1 MSTTPAE
8 TTPAETTLST
18 ALSTTRRACYFRLA
32 EQTLA
37 VTSAYLRQIVPVGS
51 VTPVPGVGP
60 ELLGLFTVRG
70 AVVPLI
76 DLRPLLGFPTPGR
89 AGTLAALCEYGAQ
102 PLALSLDE
110 VLGFLPYQSSA
121 PHEQTPELR
130 AFSGETTTYGELT
143 AAVIDVGR
151 VMGALER
158 RLVV

>member
-1 MSTTPAE
+1 M
-8 TTPAETTLST
+8 
-18 ALSTTRRACYFRLA
+18 ALPGAAQRACYFRVA

-37 VTSAYLRQIVPVGS
+37 VTSAYLRQIVPVGR

-76 DLRPLLGFPTPGR
+76 DLRPLLGLPTQGPTGD
-89 AGTLAALCEYGAQ
+89 LAALCEYGAQ
-102 PLALSLDE
+102 TLALSLDE
-110 VLGFLPYQSSA
+110 VVGFLRYQEA
-121 PHEQTPELR
+121 QADHEQKSELRR
-130 AFSGETTTYGELT
+130 AFSGKTTTYGELT

-158 RLVV
+158 QLVV